1 MSTQM
6 LSQTAS
12 ILAAAASPAGTATAA
27 KAAPP
32 ADSGTEALLFKD
44 DPEFWFEISRLFGA
58 ADYGGALFGEVIAIA
73 KNIKSGNY
81 DSWYDAHTLVADRL
95 ADEAAGQLKKGHKI
109 SARDSYLRAC
119 SYYRSAEFFL
129 HANPQD
135 ARVKRAY
142 ERSVACYKAS
152 AALFTPPI
160 ESVEIPYEGT
170 TIPGYFHPADSSGT
184 PRKTLVLNNGF
195 DGSAEEMHW
204 MGARAAVDRGYNVLV
219 FDGPGQFGT
228 VHRQG
233 LHFRSDWEKV
243 VTPVVDYVLTRKD
256 VDPKR
261 LALHGVSLG
270 GYLAPRAAAFEH
282 RFAACI
288 CDDGIYDFGTAQ
300 LGSFPADEREQVRAA
315 LIAPSAPELDA
326 TFDKS
331 MKTSSVARWMFTH
344 GMYVTGTSS
353 PRAFFAAFLPFSLKN
368 GLAEQITC
376 PTLVCD
382 AEKDLYFQGQSQQL
396 FDHLKC
402 PKTFMKFTDAEG
414 AGAHCEAGVSRLAY
428 ARMYDWLDDTLSAA
442 N

>member
-1 MSTQM
+1 MNLHTIA
-6 LSQTAS
+6 QTAA
-12 ILAAAASPAGTATAA
+12 ILGASSTGTALAQ
-27 KAAPP
+27 APTQGN
-32 ADSGTEALLFKD
+32 AGTEALLFKD

-58 ADYGGALFGEVIAIA
+58 ADYGGALFGEVIALA
-73 KNIKSGNY
+73 RNIKSGDY
-81 DSWYDAHTLVADRL
+81 DSWYDEHTRFADRL
-95 ADEAAGQLKKGHKI
+95 ADEAAGQLEKNHKI
-109 SARDSYLRAC
+109 SARDTYLRAC

-129 HANPQD
+129 HADPQD
-135 ARVKRAY
+135 PRVRRAY

-152 AALFTPPI
+152 AALFEPAI
-160 ESVEIPYEGT
+160 EPVEIPYEGT
-170 TIPGYFHPADSSGT
+170 TIPGYFHQADNTGT

-204 MGARAAVDRGYNVLV
+204 MGARAAVERGYNVLV

-233 LHFRSDWEKV
+233 LHFRADWEKV
-243 VTPVVDYVLTRKD
+243 VTPVVDWLLTRND

-261 LALHGVSLG
+261 VAIHGVSLG

-288 CDDGIYDFGTAQ
+288 CDDGVYDFGMAQ
-300 LGSFPADEREQVRAA
+300 LGSFPADQRDQVLAA
-315 LIAPSAPELDA
+315 ITAPSAPELDA
-326 TFDKS
+326 KLDRA

-344 GMYVTGTSS
+344 GMYVTGTKS
-353 PRAFFAAFLPFSLKN
+353 PRAFFAAFLPFSLKD
-368 GLAEQITC
+368 GLAERIAC

-382 AEKDLYFQGQSQQL
+382 AEKDLYFHGQAQQL
-396 FDHLKC
+396 FDHLEC
-402 PKTFMKFTDAEG
+402 RKTFMMFTDAEG

-428 ARMYDWLDDTLSAA
+428 ARMYDWLDETLSAV

>member
-1 MSTQM
+1 MSHHM
-6 LSQTAS
+6 IAQTAS
-12 ILAAAASPAGTATAA
+12 VLAAAATGTAPTQ
-27 KAAPP
+27 APNQ
-32 ADSGTEALLFKD
+32 DNTGTEALLFKD

-73 KNIKSGNY
+73 KNIKSGDY
-81 DSWYDAHTLVADRL
+81 DGWYDAHTVFAERL
-95 ADEAAGQLKKGHKI
+95 AEEAADQLKKSHKI

-135 ARVKRAY
+135 PRVKHAY

-152 AALFTPPI
+152 AALFTPAI
-160 ESVEIPYEGT
+160 EPVEIPYEGT
-170 TIPGYFHPADSSGT
+170 TIPGYFHPAHSSGT

-204 MGARAAVDRGYNVLV
+204 MGARAAVERGYNVLV

-233 LHFRSDWEKV
+233 LHFRPDWEKV
-243 VTPVVDYVLTRKD
+243 VTPVVDYLWTRKD
-256 VDPKR
+256 VDPRK

-288 CDDGIYDFGTAQ
+288 CDDGVYDFGIAQ
-300 LGSFPADEREQVRAA
+300 LGSFPPDKREQVLTA
-315 LIAPSAPELDA
+315 ITAPSAPELDA
-326 TFDKS
+326 KLDQA

-344 GMYVTGTSS
+344 GMYVTGTKS

-368 GLAEQITC
+368 GIAEQITC

-382 AEKDLYFQGQSQQL
+382 AEKDLYFHGQAQQL
-396 FDHLKC
+396 FEHLKC
-402 PKTFMKFTDAEG
+402 PKTFMMFKDAEG

-428 ARMYDWLDDTLSAA
+428 ARMYDWLDETLAA
-442 N
+442 VN